1 MQLLRILVIIPFAV
15 CSCDAFADRVD
26 TEPASCPPDSASS
39 CLPLSAVAR
48 THERIRRH
56 ADGSRRLQASFA
68 DATPAKARCS
78 DRATGPHIAVGVDGP
93 AREGEIAL
101 TDAERDWLAH
111 LPVLRVGIDPTS
123 APLSLVDRGGAPVGL
138 AMDYLDDALAALGVA
153 HAPVRTQDWG
163 ETVRRATAGDIDIL
177 PAASSRN
184 DELGRRFDFT
194 VPYIDFP
201 VMIVTRDDMATI
213 AGPADLGGRR
223 VAANLAQGAV
233 ANAVHRLPSVEP
245 IEVRN
250 AAEGL
255 RAVASGQADAYVGD
269 IATAEYFMRRDHPA
283 RLKLAAPTDERAEFS
298 IAVDR
303 RYAPLIP
310 LLDRALARISER
322 RTQSIRNTWLRSRY
336 TWGGS
341 WQEIARKAGPP
352 GAAVLALLLAVSH
365 AYMRLRRETRRRRS
379 SEERLADITRH
390 IPAVFYRFRYFTGG
404 RIEFIHVGGNPEPI
418 FGLPVD
424 TFLHDERRAFARIDP
439 RDQAPLLAEVARAAN
454 TLTPIHA
461 EMRIRDVTPER
472 WIASHALSRP
482 VPGAVEFTGYWIDIS
497 DRHEQAALLADA
509 RQVAEKAAAAKS
521 RFLAAMSHEIRTPM
535 HGLIGMLEMVRE
547 TSLQENQRHLLDTAG
562 SSAEA
567 LLRIVDDVLDFSRIE
582 AGAVETEHAAFDLRQ
597 LLDDVVALHARQT
610 GQKGL
615 SVAIHVDTRLAAG
628 VMGDAARL
636 RQVLLNL
643 ISNAIKFTARGGVDI
658 IVDVA
663 EDTETKQRVRID
675 VVDTGIGVAQGDI
688 ERLFAPFSQAEPSTT
703 RRFGGSGLGLAI
715 SRRLVELMGGDL
727 TMSSTVGGGTRL
739 SIVLDMERSRRAA
752 GSGPAGATPV
762 AMPPSKVAPLD
773 VLVAEDN
780 ATNRQLVALQLTRL
794 GHRYELVADGA
805 EALARASSRRFDVL
819 LTDLHMPVMDGY
831 ALTRAL
837 RVQGSS
843 LRIVAVTAN
852 ALPGEDDRCRAS
864 GMDGF
869 ATKPLRLAELGMLLS
884 PGKEDGSA
892 HSSWDLH
899 AWRETYGDLTLLPLM
914 VSQFEMTLRND
925 MTEIAALDAPSTA
938 ADWVH
943 RVLGGMRVFGPS
955 AEAALAEY
963 LENELRGARGEA
975 AMDRLPELASAI
987 EGYALRL
994 RAAVDACQSTED
1006 MLKN

>member
-1 MQLLRILVIIPFAV
+1 M
-15 CSCDAFADRVD
+15 
-26 TEPASCPPDSASS
+26 
-39 CLPLSAVAR
+39 
-48 THERIRRH
+48 
-56 ADGSRRLQASFA
+56 
-68 DATPAKARCS
+68 
-78 DRATGPHIAVGVDGP
+78 
-93 AREGEIAL
+93 
-101 TDAERDWLAH
+101 TDAERDWLSH

-123 APLSLVDRGGAPVGL
+123 APLSLMDRRGVPVGL
-138 AMDYLDDALAALGVA
+138 AMDYLDEALAALGVA
-153 HAPVRTQDWG
+153 HVPVRTQHWG

-177 PAASSRN
+177 PAASPRN
-184 DELGRRFDFT
+184 DELGRNFDFT
-194 VPYIDFP
+194 EPYIDFP
-201 VMIVTRDDMATI
+201 VMIVTREDMATI
-213 AGPADLGGRR
+213 AGPADLGGHR

-233 ANAVHRLPSVEP
+233 ADAVRHLPLVEP
-245 IEVRN
+245 IAVRD

-283 RLKLAAPTDERAEFS
+283 RLKLAAPTDERAELA

-322 RTQSIRNTWLRSRY
+322 RTQAIRNTWLRSHY

-341 WQEIARKAGPP
+341 WREIARKAGPP

-390 IPAVFYRFRYFTGG
+390 IPAVFYRFRYFEGG

-418 FGLPVD
+418 FGVPVD

-461 EMRIRDVTPER
+461 EIRIRDVAPER
-472 WIASHALSRP
+472 WIASHALPRP
-482 VPGAVEFTGYWIDIS
+482 VAGAVEFTGYWIDIS
-497 DRHEQAALLADA
+497 DRHEQAAQLAEA
-509 RQVAEKAAAAKS
+509 KQVAEEATAAKS
-521 RFLAAMSHEIRTPM
+521 RFLATMSHEIRTPM
-535 HGLIGMLEMVRE
+535 HGLIGMLEMLRE
-547 TSLQENQRHLLDTAG
+547 TSLQESQRHLLGTAE

-582 AGAVETEHAAFDLRQ
+582 AGAVEMEHVAFDLRR

-610 GQKGL
+610 RQKGL
-615 SVAIHVDTRLAAG
+615 SVDIHVDTRLAPG
-628 VMGDAARL
+628 VMGDAAKL

-643 ISNAIKFTARGGVDI
+643 VSNAIKFTARGRIDI
-658 IVDVA
+658 TVEVVKDM
-663 EDTETKQRVRID
+663 EMKQRVRID
-675 VVDTGIGVAQGDI
+675 VVDTGIGVAQKDI

-727 TMSSTVGGGTRL
+727 VMSSVVGEGTRL
-739 SIVLDMERSRRAA
+739 SIILDMDRSRHAVGDKAA
-752 GSGPAGATPV
+752 GAAAATP
-762 AMPPSKVAPLD
+762 PPVKEATLD

-780 ATNRQLVALQLTRL
+780 ATNRQLVAAQLARL

-837 RVQGSS
+837 REQGSS

-852 ALPGEDDRCRAS
+852 ALPGEEARCRAS

-869 ATKPLRLAELGMLLS
+869 ATKPLRLGELDMLLS
-884 PGKEDGSA
+884 PGKDDDSA
-892 HSSWDLH
+892 HSPWDLD
-899 AWRETYGDLTLLPLM
+899 AWRETYGDLALLPLM
-914 VSQFEMTLRND
+914 VDRFEMAVRED
-925 MTEIAALDAPSTA
+925 MAGIAALDDPSAA

-943 RVLGGMRVFGPS
+943 RILGGMRVFGPS

-963 LENELRGARGEA
+963 LENELRGAHGAA
-975 AMDRLPELASAI
+975 AMHRLPELASAI
-987 EGYALRL
+987 EGYASRL
-994 RAAVDACQSTED
+994 RTALDARQRTED

>member
-1 MQLLRILVIIPFAV
+1 
-15 CSCDAFADRVD
+15 
-26 TEPASCPPDSASS
+26 
-39 CLPLSAVAR
+39 
-48 THERIRRH
+48 
-56 ADGSRRLQASFA
+56 
-68 DATPAKARCS
+68 
-78 DRATGPHIAVGVDGP
+78 VGVDGL
-93 AREGEIAL
+93 AREDEIAL

-153 HAPVRTQDWG
+153 HASVRTQDWG
-163 ETVRRATAGDIDIL
+163 ETVRKASAGDIDIL
-177 PAASSRN
+177 PAASPSN

-194 VPYIDFP
+194 APYIDFP

-213 AGPADLGGRR
+213 AGPADLGGHR
-223 VAANLAQGAV
+223 VAANMAQGAV
-233 ANAVHRLPSVEP
+233 AKAVHRLPSVEP
-245 IEVRN
+245 IAVRD

-283 RLKLAAPTDERAEFS
+283 RLKLAAPTDERAELS

-310 LLDRALARISER
+310 LLDRALARVSER
-322 RTQSIRNTWLRSRY
+322 RAQAIRNTWLRSHY

-341 WQEIARKAGPP
+341 WQEVARKAGPP

-390 IPAVFYRFRYFTGG
+390 IPAVFYRFRYVTGG

-418 FGLPVD
+418 FGIPAD

-461 EMRIRDVTPER
+461 EMRIRDAAPER
-472 WIASHALSRP
+472 WIASHALPRP
-482 VPGAVEFTGYWIDIS
+482 VAGAVEFTGYWIDIS
-497 DRHEQAALLADA
+497 DRHEQAAQLADA
-509 RQVAEKAAAAKS
+509 RLVAEEATVAKS
-521 RFLAAMSHEIRTPM
+521 RFLATMSHEIRTPM
-535 HGLIGMLEMVRE
+535 HGLIGMLEMLRE
-547 TSLQENQRHLLDTAG
+547 TSLQENQRHLLGTAE

-567 LLRIVDDVLDFSRIE
+567 LLRILDDVLDFSRIE
-582 AGAVETEHAAFDLRQ
+582 AGALETEHVAFDLRQ

-615 SVAIHVDTRLAAG
+615 SVAVHVDTHLAPR
-628 VMGDAARL
+628 VMGDAERL

-643 ISNAIKFTARGGVDI
+643 VSNAVKFTVKGGVDI
-658 IVDVA
+658 TVDVV
-663 EDTETKQRVRID
+663 EEMEMTQRIRID

-727 TMSSTVGGGTRL
+727 MMSGAVGEGTRL
-739 SIVLDMERSRRAA
+739 SIVLDMERSRHVAD
-752 GSGPAGATPV
+752 SESTGATIV
-762 AMPPSKVAPLD
+762 AMPPSKEAALD

-780 ATNRQLVALQLTRL
+780 ATNRQLVAAQLTRL

-805 EALARASSRRFDVL
+805 EALAHASSRRFDVL

-837 RVQGSS
+837 RKQGSS
-843 LRIVAVTAN
+843 LRIVAITAN
-852 ALPGEDDRCRAS
+852 ALPGEGDRCRAS

-869 ATKPLRLAELGMLLS
+869 ATKPLRLAELSMLLS
-884 PGKEDGSA
+884 PGKKEDSA
-892 HSSWDLH
+892 HPPWDLD
-899 AWRETYGDLTLLPLM
+899 AWRETYGDLALLPLM
-914 VSQFEMTLRND
+914 VARFETAVRDD
-925 MTEIAALDAPSTA
+925 MTEIVALDDPSTA
-938 ADWVH
+938 ADRVH

-955 AEAALAEY
+955 AEAALAEH
-963 LENELRGARGEA
+963 LENELRGTRGAA
-975 AMDRLPELASAI
+975 AMHRLPELASAI
-987 EGYALRL
+987 EGYASRL
-994 RAAVDACQSTED
+994 RTAVEACRHTED

>member
-1 MQLLRILVIIPFAV
+1 M
-15 CSCDAFADRVD
+15 
-26 TEPASCPPDSASS
+26 
-39 CLPLSAVAR
+39 
-48 THERIRRH
+48 
-56 ADGSRRLQASFA
+56 DGL
-68 DATPAKARCS
+68 AKH
-78 DRATGPHIAVGVDGP
+78 D
-93 AREGEIAL
+93 EIAL

-153 HAPVRTQDWG
+153 HVPVRTQDWG
-163 ETVRRATAGDIDIL
+163 ETVRSATAGDIDIL
-177 PAASSRN
+177 PAASPRN
-184 DELGRRFDFT
+184 DELGRNFDFT
-194 VPYIDFP
+194 EPYIEFP

-213 AGPADLGGRR
+213 AGPADLGGHR

-233 ANAVHRLPSVEP
+233 ANAVHHLPLVEP

-283 RLKLAAPTDERAEFS
+283 RLKLAAPTDERAELA

-310 LLDRALARISER
+310 LLDRALARISEH
-322 RTQSIRNTWLRSRY
+322 RTQAIRNTWLRSHY

-379 SEERLADITRH
+379 SEDRLADITRH
-390 IPAVFYRFRYFTGG
+390 IPAVFYRFRYFAGG

-418 FGLPVD
+418 FGVPAD
-424 TFLHDERRAFARIDP
+424 AFLHDERRAFARIDP

-461 EMRIRDVTPER
+461 EIRIRDVAPER
-472 WIASHALSRP
+472 WIASHALPRP
-482 VPGAVEFTGYWIDIS
+482 VADAVEFTGYWIDIS
-497 DRHEQAALLADA
+497 DRHEQAAQLADA
-509 RQVAEKAAAAKS
+509 KHVAEEATAAKS
-521 RFLAAMSHEIRTPM
+521 RFLATMSHEIRTPM
-535 HGLIGMLEMVRE
+535 HGLIGMLEMLGE
-547 TSLQENQRHLLDTAG
+547 TSLQENQRHLLGTAE

-567 LLRIVDDVLDFSRIE
+567 LLRILDDVLDFSRIE

-597 LLDDVVALHARQT
+597 LLDDIVALHARQT
-610 GQKGL
+610 RKKGL
-615 SVAIHVDTRLAAG
+615 SVDIHVDTRLAQG

-643 ISNAIKFTARGGVDI
+643 VSNAIKFTVQGGIDI
-658 IVDVA
+658 TVDVV
-663 EDTETKQRVRID
+663 EDMEMKQRVRID
-675 VVDTGIGVAQGDI
+675 VVDTGIGIAQEDI
-688 ERLFAPFSQAEPSTT
+688 VRLFAPFRQAEPSTT

-727 TMSSTVGGGTRL
+727 IMSSEAGEGTRL
-739 SIVLDMERSRRAA
+739 SIVLDMERSRYDA
-752 GSGPAGATPV
+752 SDETAGAMAV
-762 AMPPSKVAPLD
+762 AMPPAKETTLD

-780 ATNRQLVALQLTRL
+780 ATNRQLVAAQLARL
-794 GHRYELVADGA
+794 GHRYELVEDGA

-837 RVQGSS
+837 RRQGSS
-843 LRIVAVTAN
+843 LRIVALTAN
-852 ALPGEDDRCRAS
+852 ALPGEEARCRAS

-869 ATKPLRLAELGMLLS
+869 ATKPLRLGELDMVLS
-884 PGKEDGSA
+884 PGKGNDSA
-892 HSSWDLH
+892 HSPCDLD
-899 AWRETYGDLTLLPLM
+899 AWRETYGDLALLPLM
-914 VSQFEMTLRND
+914 VARFEMTVRED
-925 MTEIAALDAPSTA
+925 MAGFAALGDPSAA

-943 RVLGGMRVFGPS
+943 RILGGMRVFGPS
-955 AEAALAEY
+955 AEAALAED
-963 LENELRGARGEA
+963 LENELRGIHGAA
-975 AMDRLPELASAI
+975 AMHRLPELASAI
-987 EGYALRL
+987 EDYASRL
-994 RAAVDACQSTED
+994 RATLDACQCTED

>member
-1 MQLLRILVIIPFAV
+1 MQLLRILVNIPFAV
-15 CSCDAFADRVD
+15 CSCDAFADSVGVALA
-26 TEPASCPPDSASS
+26 PCPPDSASS
-39 CLPLSAVAR
+39 CLPLSAVAQ
-48 THERIRRH
+48 THERT
-56 ADGSRRLQASFA
+56 RRLPASFA
-68 DATPAKARCS
+68 DAVTVEGSCNG
-78 DRATGPHIAVGVDGP
+78 RATSPHIAVGVDGL

-101 TDAERDWLAH
+101 TDAEREWLAH

-138 AMDYLDDALAALGVA
+138 AMDYLDDALFTLGVA
-153 HAPVRTQDWG
+153 HEPVRTQDWG

-177 PAASSRN
+177 PAASPRN
-184 DELGRRFDFT
+184 GELGKRFDFT
-194 VPYIDFP
+194 APYIDFP

-213 AGPADLGGRR
+213 AGPADLGGHR
-223 VAANLAQGAV
+223 VAANMAQGAV
-233 ANAVHRLPSVEP
+233 AKAVHHLPSVEP
-245 IEVRN
+245 IEVRD

-283 RLKLAAPTDERAEFS
+283 RLKLAASTEERAELS

-322 RTQSIRNTWLRSRY
+322 RTQAIRNTWLRSHY

-341 WQEIARKAGPP
+341 WREIARKAGPP
-352 GAAVLALLLAVSH
+352 GIAMLVLLLAVSH

-379 SEERLADITRH
+379 SKERLADITRH
-390 IPAVFYRFRYFTGG
+390 IPAVFYRFRYVTGG

-418 FGLPVD
+418 FGISVD

-461 EMRIRDVTPER
+461 EMRIRGVAPER
-472 WIASHALSRP
+472 WIASHALPRP
-482 VPGAVEFTGYWIDIS
+482 VTGAVEFTGYWIDIS
-497 DRHEQAALLADA
+497 DRHEQATQLADA
-509 RQVAEKAAAAKS
+509 RQAAEEATAAKS
-521 RFLAAMSHEIRTPM
+521 RFLATMSHEIRTPM
-535 HGLIGMLEMVRE
+535 HGLIGMLEMLRE
-547 TSLQENQRHLLDTAG
+547 TSLQENQHHLLGTAE

-567 LLRIVDDVLDFSRIE
+567 LLRILDDVLDFSRIE

-615 SVAIHVDTRLAAG
+615 SVAVHIDARLAPG

-643 ISNAIKFTARGGVDI
+643 VSNAIKFTARGGVDI
-658 IVDVA
+658 TVDVMEDA
-663 EDTETKQRVRID
+663 EMTQRVRID
-675 VVDTGIGVAQGDI
+675 VIDTGIGVARDDI
-688 ERLFAPFSQAEPSTT
+688 ERLFAPFSQAELSTT
-703 RRFGGSGLGLAI
+703 RRFGGSGLGLTI
-715 SRRLVELMGGDL
+715 SRHLVELMGGDL
-727 TMSSTVGGGTRL
+727 MMSSAVGEGTRL
-739 SIVLDMERSRRAA
+739 SIVLEMERSRHVASSKA
-752 GSGPAGATPV
+752 AGATTI
-762 AMPPSKVAPLD
+762 AMPSAKAAALD

-780 ATNRQLVALQLTRL
+780 ATNRQLVAAQLTRL

-837 RVQGSS
+837 REQGSS

-869 ATKPLRLAELGMLLS
+869 ATKPLRLTELDTLLS
-884 PGKEDGSA
+884 PGRKDDST
-892 HSSWDLH
+892 HSPCDLD

-914 VSQFEMTLRND
+914 VARFETAVRDD
-925 MTEIAALDAPSTA
+925 MAEIAALGDPATA

-955 AEAALAEY
+955 VEAALAEH
-963 LENELRGARGEA
+963 LENELRGADGAA
-975 AMDRLPELASAI
+975 AMHRLPELASAI
-987 EGYALRL
+987 EGYALQL
-994 RAAVDACQSTED
+994 RAAVDAPQRTED